1 MKKFILSTLLLI
13 SIPFS
18 VACSNIPDAAASAQP
33 IHSVAEPEAIV
44 VESTLSPTAVTE
56 ILSDQETTDL
66 LYMRE
71 EEKLAHDVYIYLYD
85 VWGLPVFNNIAA
97 SESTHTASVLTLLNR
112 YGIADP
118 AAGLAEGQ
126 FQNTDLQALYD
137 TLIEQGSL
145 SLGDALKVG
154 AAIEEI
160 DILDLQDTIAN
171 TTQADIQLV
180 YGNLLSGSANHLRAF
195 INTLRQQTGETYQPQ
210 YLSTEEYEAILAGT
224 NSNGM
229 GYGVQGQPG
238 GRGQGGPNRN

>member
-1 MKKFILSTLLLI
+1 MKKIILSTLLLI

-18 VACSNIPDAAASAQP
+18 VACSNIPDAAVSAQP
-33 IHSVAEPEAIV
+33 NHSTVEPAALVLENTPGAA
-44 VESTLSPTAVTE
+44 AVTG

-71 EEKLAHDVYIYLYD
+71 EEKLAHDVYINLYD
-85 VWGLPVFNNIAA
+85 KWGLPVFSNIAS

-118 AAGLAEGQ
+118 ALGLAEGQ
-126 FQNTDLQALYD
+126 FQNADLQALYD
-137 TLIEQGSL
+137 TLTKQGSL

-171 TTQADIQLV
+171 TTQADIRLV
-180 YGNLLSGSANHLRAF
+180 YENLLAGSSNHLRAF
-195 INTLRQQTGETYQPQ
+195 VNTLQQTGETYQPQ
-210 YLSTEEYEAILAGT
+210 YLSAEEYQAILAGA

-229 GYGVQGQPG
+229 GYGAQGQPG
-238 GRGQGGPNRN
+238 GRGQRGPNGN